1 MCSVRTTEV
10 SHRIRNRLWLA
21 SLALGLAVAAITLGG
36 IAYWSTD
43 LAEDQLDDE
52 LHAEIVELVQGP
64 LTESPEAL
72 AMEIR
77 RRVLASDSLGRV
89 YLFSESQHTL
99 IEGTWKDWPE
109 QIQNENE
116 FQTFEIEDVPP
127 LGVGIARYVRIAIR
141 TLPGGGRLAV
151 GHDVTEHQRLKRGIQ
166 LGAMAGAALALV
178 LALAGGILVS
188 RKLVDRV
195 IEMREIVVGIIGGQ
209 RQSRVPLRVPPD
221 EFDQLAE
228 QFNRLLDE
236 NQSLIQRMRDI
247 TDEVAHDLRTPL
259 ARMRANIET
268 GMTTETSRDDQVELL
283 HGLREELDEILD
295 TFNALLHIAQIET
308 GRAHEEMVDVELSQ
322 LVEDACE
329 LYEPV
334 AEEAG
339 LSLLTRIQGSIRVKG
354 NRHLL
359 AQALTNLLENALKY
373 AGRGTVSVS
382 LNQDPESRTI
392 TLSVADQGPGIPAE
406 DHARVLQRF
415 ARLESARNRP
425 GAGLGLS
432 FVAAVAKLHEA
443 ELEFEDANPGLR
455 VLFRLSGSLP
465 AKG

>member
-1 MCSVRTTEV
+1 MRTTEN

-21 SLALGLAVAAITLGG
+21 SLALGLTLTTATLGG
-36 IAYWSTD
+36 VIYWSTE

-52 LHAEIVELVQGP
+52 LQAEIVDLVQGP
-64 LTESPEAL
+64 LRESREAL

-77 RRVLASDSLGRV
+77 RRVMATDSLGRV
-89 YLFSESQHTL
+89 YLFAASRQTI
-99 IEGTWKDWPE
+99 IEGTWANWPD
-109 QIQNENE
+109 QIRDGNEL
-116 FQTFEIEDVPP
+116 QTLTLDDEPP
-127 LGVGIARYVRIAIR
+127 LGIGIERRVRIAIR
-141 TLPGGGRLAV
+141 TLPNGGQLAV
-151 GHDVTEHQRLKRGIQ
+151 GHDVTEHHRLKKGLQI
-166 LGAMAGAALALV
+166 GAIGGSAIALSIAM
-178 LALAGGILVS
+178 AGGILVS
-188 RKLVDRV
+188 RRLLDRV
-195 IEMREIVVGIIGGQ
+195 TGMRNVVLGILGGQ
-209 RQSRVPLRVPPD
+209 RDSRVLLHDPPD

-236 NQSLIQRMRDI
+236 NQSLIQRMRDV

-268 GMTTETSRDDQVELL
+268 GMNSTSSESEQIDLL
-283 HGLREELDEILD
+283 HSLREELDEILD

-308 GRAHEEMVDVELSQ
+308 GRAHEEMVEIELSS
-322 LVEDACE
+322 LVNDACE
-329 LYEPV
+329 LYEPA

-339 LSLLTRIQGSIRVKG
+339 IGLQTRIESSIRVRG

-373 AGRGTVSVS
+373 AGRGIVTVSLS
-382 LNQDPESRTI
+382 KDSESHVI
-392 TLSVADQGPGIPAE
+392 TLAVADQGPGIAPE
-406 DHARVLQRF
+406 DRAHALQRF

-443 ELEFEDANPGLR
+443 ELELGSTNPGLK
-455 VLFRLSGSLP
+455 VSLRLNGTV
-465 AKG
+465 

>member
-1 MCSVRTTEV
+1 MYSVRTTKD

-21 SLALGLAVAAITLGG
+21 SLALGLTLAVATLGG
-36 IAYWSTD
+36 VVYWSTN
-43 LAEDQLDDE
+43 LAEDQLDEE
-52 LHAEIVELVQGP
+52 LQAEIIDLVQGP
-64 LTESPEAL
+64 LRESREAL

-77 RRVLASDSLGRV
+77 RRVLATDSLGHV
-89 YLFSESQHTL
+89 YLFAESRQTI
-99 IEGTWKDWPE
+99 IEGTWANWPE
-109 QIQNENE
+109 QILDGNEL
-116 FQTFEIEDVPP
+116 QTVTLDDEPP
-127 LGVGIARYVRIAIR
+127 QGIGIARRVRIAVR
-141 TLPGGGRLAV
+141 TLPHGEQLAI
-151 GHDVTEHQRLKRGIQ
+151 GHDVTEHHRLKRGLQ
-166 LGAMAGAALALV
+166 LGAIGGSAIALSIAMT
-178 LALAGGILVS
+178 AGILVS
-188 RKLVDRV
+188 RRLVDRV
-195 IEMREIVVGIIGGQ
+195 TGMRNVVLGILGGQ
-209 RQSRVPLRVPPD
+209 RDSRVLLHDPPD

-236 NQSLIQRMRDI
+236 NQSLIQRMRDV

-259 ARMRANIET
+259 ARMRAKIET
-268 GMTTETSRDDQVELL
+268 GMNTVSSESEHVDLL
-283 HGLREELDEILD
+283 HSLREELDYILD

-308 GRAHEEMVDVELSQ
+308 GRAHEEMIEVQLSS
-322 LVEDACE
+322 LVADACE

-339 LSLLTRIQGSIRVKG
+339 LDLLTRIEDSIQVRG

-373 AGRGTVSVS
+373 AGRGIVRVS
-382 LNQDPESRTI
+382 LSEDSESHEI

-406 DHARVLQRF
+406 DRGLALQRF

-443 ELEFEDANPGLR
+443 DLDLEGTNPGLR
-455 VLFRLSGSLP
+455 VSLRL
-465 AKG
+465 KGTA

>member
-1 MCSVRTTEV
+1 MYSVRATED

-21 SLALGLAVAAITLGG
+21 SLALGFAVAAATLGG

-43 LAEDQLDDE
+43 LAEDQLDEE
-52 LHAEIVELVQGP
+52 LQAEIIELIQGP
-64 LTESPEAL
+64 LEESPEAL

-77 RRVLASDSLGRV
+77 RRILATDSLGRV
-89 YLFSESQHTL
+89 YLFAESQKT
-99 IEGTWKDWPE
+99 IVEGTWENWPE
-109 QIQNENE
+109 QILDGNE
-116 FQTFEIEDVPP
+116 FQTFELDDAPP
-127 LGVGIARYVRIAIR
+127 IGVGIARHVRIAIR
-141 TLPGGGRLAV
+141 TLPGGGQLAI

-166 LGAMAGAALALV
+166 IGAVAGAALALA
-178 LALAGGILVS
+178 LAMAGGILVS
-188 RKLVDRV
+188 RKLVDR
-195 IEMREIVVGIIGGQ
+195 ITEMRHVVVGIIGGK
-209 RQSRVPLRVPPD
+209 RDSRVPLNEPAD

-236 NQSLIQRMRDI
+236 NQSLIQRMRDV

-259 ARMRANIET
+259 ARMRAKIEVGINT
-268 GMTTETSRDDQVELL
+268 VSSPDEQLELL
-283 HGLREELDEILD
+283 HSLHEELDDILD

-308 GRAHEEMVDVELSQ
+308 GRAHEEMVEVELTT

-339 LSLLTRIQGSIRVKG
+339 LSLRTRIEDSIRVKG

-359 AQALTNLLENALKY
+359 AQTLTNLLENALKY

-382 LNQDPESRTI
+382 LVQDPDSREI

-406 DHARVLQRF
+406 DRGLVLQRF

-432 FVAAVAKLHEA
+432 FVAAVAKLHDA
-443 ELEFEDANPGLR
+443 ELELEDANPGLR
-455 VLFRLSGSLP
+455 VRFRLGGNRP
-465 AKG
+465 EMA